1 MGLDINVKKL
11 KKNAFRYSKHRGET
25 ASRIRIPGGVISAES
40 MAKITEIAEKYGN
53 GTVFITNR
61 QGVELPG
68 ISLEDIDRVNLE
80 LQQIIDDTKINQ
92 DERDKGYPAAGT
104 RNIVACPGA
113 RLCPFGC
120 YDTTDL
126 ARKMD
131 KAIFPND
138 LHFKVA
144 FTGCSNDCAK
154 VRMNDFGIIGMTE
167 PQYDPDRCV
176 ACEQCI
182 KYCRKRSVGAL
193 RLVNGKV
200 VRDPDLC
207 IGCGVCVAYC
217 PTRAWTRSRERY
229 FRLVLLG
236 RTGKVN
242 PRLAEDFIKWCDEE
256 SILKIVKNA
265 YAYVEEY
272 IDRDAVEGKEHV
284 GYIVDRTGFDEF
296 VKWIMKDVDLPEKA
310 EVAKRIYWDGKRYD
324 RSNNLK

>member
-1 MGLDINVKKL
+1 MGKDINVKKL
-11 KKNAFRYSKHRGET
+11 KKNAFRYSKVRNET
-25 ASRIRIPGGVISAES
+25 ASRVRIPGGVVSARS
-40 MAKITEIAEKYGN
+40 MGRIAEIAEKYGN
-53 GTVFITNR
+53 GTIFVTNR
-61 QGVELPG
+61 QGVEIPG
-68 ISLEDIDRVNLE
+68 IDISNIDAVNRE
-80 LQQIIDDTKINQ
+80 LQLIIDETKVNQ
-92 DERDKGYPAAGT
+92 DEREKGYPASGT
-104 RNIVACPGA
+104 RNIVACPGS

-131 KAIFPND
+131 QAIFPNN

-167 PQYDPDRCV
+167 PQYNKDRCV
-176 ACEQCI
+176 GCEQCV
-182 KYCRKRSVGAL
+182 KYCQKRSVGAL
-193 RLVNGKV
+193 KMVNGKI
-200 VRDPDLC
+200 VRDTDLC
-207 IGCGVCVAYC
+207 IGCGVCVTYC

-242 PRLAEDFIKWCDEE
+242 PRLAQDFIKWADEQ
-256 SILKIVKNA
+256 SVFKIVKNA

-272 IDRDAVEGKEHV
+272 IDRNAVEGKEHV

-296 VKWIMKDVDLPEKA
+296 VNWIMKDVVLPEKA
-310 EVAKRIYWDGKRYD
+310 EVARRIYWEGKRYD